1 MKLKNGGKLLMS
13 TLVNDV
19 NDFVTR
25 AKAMIG
31 DLNVNH
37 VQNDIDEYFNLTV
50 NDLSRMSKEDCV
62 KAQYFI
68 MQFSISLTKKINS
81 YKSSLFA
88 NKKEFNRALS
98 GVYGSYSSYNG
109 YDIILGQACGEHTH
123 IRDMDTE
130 ITKLEC
136 LIQEFEG
143 LSFKAEKLAQVLKD
157 LSFCK

>member
-1 MKLKNGGKLLMS
+1 MG

-19 NDFVTR
+19 SDFIGK
-25 AKAMIG
+25 AKTMIG
-31 DLNVNH
+31 DLNVEH
-37 VQNDIDEYFNLTV
+37 VQNDIDEYFNLTHSE
-50 NDLSRMSKEDCV
+50 LSQMNKEDCI

-68 MQFSISLTKKINS
+68 MQFSISLTKKINN
-81 YKSSLFA
+81 YKSALLA

-98 GVYGSYSSYNG
+98 SVYGSYSSYNG
-109 YDIILGQACGEHTH
+109 YDIILGQACGEHSN

-143 LSFKAEKLAQVLKD
+143 LSFKAERLAQVFKD